1 MTEAAGD
8 SASWGEVVR
17 AHLSFA
23 IRIYSAEELQRLADE
38 ARIAVRPDGSNSAVS
53 YADVTRYIAAV
64 GKVFGETASVS
75 AKLTAMNKARALG
88 LRPPGLRW
96 FT

>member
-1 MTEAAGD
+1 M
-8 SASWGEVVR
+8 
-17 AHLSFA
+17 
-23 IRIYSAEELQRLADE
+23 
-38 ARIAVRPDGSNSAVS
+38 
-53 YADVTRYIAAV
+53 TRYIAAV